1 MSARDL
7 ARMEAV
13 VGILTDWANW
23 MKGYSPNLG
32 YPSHSIMLSSGGN
45 SSTFE
50 DMCDAADAHRN
61 QAVDSCIDDL
71 PPDQRAAIYRRYLAA
86 VFRLR
91 DYETAI
97 VLAHDALE
105 VALRRKGMMW

>member
-32 YPSHSIMLSSGGN
+32 YPSHSMMLSSGGN

-50 DMCDAADAHRN
+50 DMCDAADAQRN
-61 QAVDSCIDDL
+61 HAVDSCVDDL
-71 PPDQRAAIYRRYLAA
+71 PPNQKAAIYHRYLAA

-91 DYETAI
+91 DYEGSL
-97 VLAHDALE
+97 VSAHEALD
-105 VALRRKGMMW
+105 VSLRGKGMMW